1 MTSTIKAAAK
11 VAEELNQSNENSDTL
26 KEAIQHIKVKLGES
40 LKNKWESKLMRGQYI
55 RSMDRQLI
63 GEKDKFLWLSRGELK
78 GETESEIIA
87 AQDQALQTKYHA
99 TKILHTETNSKCR
112 L

>member
-26 KEAIQHIKVKLGES
+26 KEAIQHIKAKLGES
-40 LKNKWESKLMRGQYI
+40 LKKKWESKLMRGQYI

-63 GEKDKFLWLSRGELK
+63 SEKDKFLWLSRGELK
-78 GETESEIIA
+78 GETESEIIV
-87 AQDQALQTKYHA
+87 AQDLAIRSKYHA
-99 TKILHTETNSKCR
+99 TKY
-112 L
+112 